1 MAAEENVIKIV
12 QISDLHCDGSTAWID
27 TFDRLIAAISKIN
40 PHLIVVTGDLVD
52 SPLAFHI
59 NPLRNFNVIKTSFE
73 QLFKALPN
81 AHIITVPGNH
91 DYGIK
96 GQKFLDFPLSY
107 KIYASKLSYSPT
119 KQYEQTPDGAAYS
132 FFDQHRIAVFPLN
145 SNGRFLKMRFAE
157 GKVDNLSGRFNDM
170 TTTFRNIGEQKGI
183 DFDKSHK
190 IVILHHHPLPVP
202 SKDSVFEREQFLFL
216 ANAHDLLANVW
227 KIGANLIFH
236 GHKHVSSQCSYKPY
250 PNEKQTIYVSSCGSS
265 AKVGLLNEFKF
276 IALSEGGTCCVS
288 TYINRKEPTSPFEQS
303 DIYDLI
309 PYGEARKS
317 RYLKIAKDPLL
328 ECPVDSILEK
338 KKIVR
343 IREDGLAPIE
353 ISFSGIKWKTV
364 AKIEKSITERFRAEV
379 GRIYGGLFE
388 FTAGAKSENPE
399 RWNRPLSPAADE
411 PDTFE
416 YGFKLPEA
424 LNFTTPIN
432 LHIGYTL
439 LNGYALT
446 RSEHEEAF
454 TTEKGNQQEETSSI
468 SCDYPTEFLNLIVQ
482 FPSKAFFPKTVYVQS
497 SHIHTLRDEIDK
509 GLLCLDR
516 KYNSDMEETRF
527 LHDKYAVKVHPGLNQ
542 VELIVKYPQPQH
554 LYTLRWLVPEDN
566 RTAEITDKE
575 RSTATRLEKEFL
587 KPNLNFVN
595 NFYKELAKSLQS
607 EQWYNKD
614 IKLFLFGYERD
625 KKVLKVVRHP
635 KEHPPQKALFIGR
648 GAAGKAFKT
657 RISQCWKKSEGD
669 EHWGYRTEEVV
680 KDLNPNSVVALPLAY
695 PRIITDKWNIKN
707 RDLKWRCPVFCVVS
721 IVDTSSGDSMG
732 RHFKIINAD
741 EIKNESQKEKD
752 ARLRERESNIRSTY
766 HTIEDVLNKT
776 CKKLLS

>member
-1 MAAEENVIKIV
+1 MPAEENVIKIV
-12 QISDLHCDGSTAWID
+12 QISDLHCDGSPAWVD
-27 TFDRLIAAISKIN
+27 TFDRLIAAISQIN
-40 PHLIVVTGDLVD
+40 PNLIVVTGDLVD
-52 SPLAFHI
+52 SPF
-59 NPLRNFNVIKTSFE
+59 PSDFNVVKKSIE
-73 QLFKALPN
+73 QLYRKMPN

-91 DYGIK
+91 DYNFK
-96 GQKFLDFPLSY
+96 GLNFLRVSFIFDWFYANKLCFGPPDQKGKSAD
-107 KIYASKLSYSPT
+107 
-119 KQYEQTPDGAAYS
+119 DAAYS
-132 FFDQHRIAVFPLN
+132 FFNRHNVAVFPLN
-145 SNGRFLKMRFAE
+145 SNGQFSNNFAE
-157 GKVDNLSGRFNDM
+157 GKVDNLAARFTDM
-170 TTTFRNIGEQKGI
+170 STTFRKTGETKGI

-202 SKDSVFEREQFLFL
+202 NKDSAIDSEQFLFL
-216 ANAHDLLANVW
+216 ANAYDLLANVW
-227 KIGANLIFH
+227 KIGAHLILH

-288 TYINRKEPTSPFEQS
+288 TYTNKKEPTSPFEQAY
-303 DIYDLI
+303 IYDLI

-317 RYLKIAKDPLL
+317 RYLKIIKDPLV
-328 ECPVDSILEK
+328 ECPVDYILEK

-353 ISFSGIKWKTV
+353 ISFSGIKWSAA
-364 AKIEKSITERFRAEV
+364 AKIDKKNISERFRAEV

-388 FTAGAKSENPE
+388 FTAGAKSESPE
-399 RWNRPLSPAADE
+399 RWYRPSNPAADV

-416 YGFKLPEA
+416 YDFKLPEA
-424 LNFTTPIN
+424 LNFTAPIN

-446 RSEHEEAF
+446 KNEHEEAF
-454 TTEKGNQQEETSSI
+454 TTGKGKQQEETSSI

-482 FPSKAFFPKTVYVQS
+482 FPSKAFFPKAVYVQS
-497 SHIHTLRDEIDK
+497 SHIHTLSDEIDK

-516 KYNSDMEETRF
+516 KYNIDMEETRF

-542 VELIVKYPQPQH
+542 IELIVKYPQPQH
-554 LYTLRWLVPEDN
+554 LYTLRWLIPEDT

-575 RSTATRLEKEFL
+575 LSTAIRLEKEFL
-587 KPNLNFVN
+587 KPNSNYVN
-595 NFYKELAKSLQS
+595 AFYKELVKSLQS

-635 KEHPPQKALFIGR
+635 KEHPPQKDLFVGR

-669 EHWGYRTEEVV
+669 EHGGYRTEEVV

-721 IVDTSSGDSMG
+721 IVNTSSGDSMG

-741 EIKNESQKEKD
+741 EIKKESQKEKD
-752 ARLRERESNIRSTY
+752 ARLSERESNIRLTY
-766 HTIEDVLNKT
+766 NIIEDVLNKT
-776 CKKLLS
+776 CKKLLN